1 MITRRF
7 KLGNRFGK
15 NGLRLAIVLII
26 TGAIGFYFE
35 PFKPRFEGRT
45 VRQWITYNAAGS
57 SLPRKDVVRYFGAAA
72 VPVLLKESQP
82 SGLYS
87 VTLALENVLHS
98 PRFNA
103 LRYADFDRRMACADW
118 AQMLLQLEPDV
129 FTRLLGRTHND
140 AEALAMAR
148 LFYGERYVGETLE
161 ALSQQGTNSTLQAR
175 AGELLQVYR
184 DAI

>member
-1 MITRRF
+1 MKTRRF
-7 KLGNRFGK
+7 NLRNRFGK
-15 NGLRLAIVLII
+15 SGLRLAIILII

-45 VRQWITYNAAGS
+45 VRQWVTYNAAAHA
-57 SLPRKDVVRYFGAAA
+57 LPRKDVVRYFGGAA
-72 VPVLLKESQP
+72 VPLLVKESQP

-87 VTLALENVLHS
+87 VSLALEKVFTSH
-98 PRFNA
+98 RFDA
-103 LRYADFDRRMACADW
+103 LRSADFDRRMACADW

-129 FTRLLGRTHND
+129 FTRLLARTHND
-140 AEALAMAR
+140 DEALAMAR

-161 ALSQQGTNSTLQAR
+161 ALSQQETNSTLQAR
-175 AGELLQVYR
+175 AGQLLQIYR